1 MLGLSGSDVREA
13 ISLSRDIRKCLED
26 VRLARDDPKSP
37 FMPIASRFRTGV
49 GMSIEAVI
57 DKIGLLEDAIEN
69 VDVDTIAEIDD
80 VIDAV
85 SDFIEAESRMASSP
99 GVGPER
105 NYEVLRC
112 MRAWRRD
119 AGKLAQYLCQLSEVP
134 EK

>member
-1 MLGLSGSDVREA
+1 MLGLSGSEVREA

-26 VRLARDDPKSP
+26 IRLARDDPKSP
-37 FMPIASRFRTGV
+37 FAPIAARFRSGV
-49 GMSIEAVI
+49 GMNVEEVI
-57 DKIGLLEDAIEN
+57 AKLDLLEDAIDRS
-69 VDVDTIAEIDD
+69 DVETISEIDD

-85 SDFIEAESRMASSP
+85 SDFVEVESRKASSP

-134 EK
+134 EG